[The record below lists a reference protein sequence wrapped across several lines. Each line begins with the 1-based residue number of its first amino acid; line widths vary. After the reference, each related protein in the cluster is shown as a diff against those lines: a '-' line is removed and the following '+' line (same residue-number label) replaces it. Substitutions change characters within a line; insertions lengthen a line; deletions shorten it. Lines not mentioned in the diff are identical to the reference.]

1 MLAKSAMALAELM
14 NTIIFSFIIGI
25 GLAVLIVNLI
35 KTKFK
40 KFTLSKPEIITIKII
55 LSIAFI
61 YIIFNCSM
69 HFGIFGMTIDDF

>member
-1 MLAKSAMALAELM
+1 MLGEVLMVLTELM
-14 NTIIFSFIIGI
+14 NTIFFSFIFGI
-25 GLAVLIVNLI
+25 VLAVLIVNLI

-61 YIIFNCSM
+61 YIIFNCTM
-69 HFGIFGMTIDDF
+69 HFGIFEMTIDDF